1 MTTKELRYR
10 FCSIRSTGCLKEL
23 QELGSGSRWE
33 VLRGMRN
40 DVCVLAST
48 IYIRQMESYRDTTR
62 IGIRVSV
69 WDLRKTG

>member
-23 QELGSGSRWE
+23 QELGSGS
-33 VLRGMRN
+33 RGMRN